1 MIKQIID
8 YKGKKVKLVWHDDT
22 NFESLT
28 NITQV
33 YSFCFNNKGEILIIS
48 LDRKNWSLPGGSPE
62 KEDSSYEQTL
72 IREVL
77 EEGDCE
83 LDKVIRL
90 GYQNS
95 IFIGRS
101 DSEHQQL
108 RYVAKIKRI
117 KKQSI
122 DPAYSKI
129 LKRKFIKP
137 EEFLNYC
144 PWNEIGRH
152 MIKKAVRIWKE
163 NLK

>member
-1 MIKQIID
+1 MIKQVIN
-8 YKGKKVKLVWHDDT
+8 YQGKKAELVWHEDT
-22 NFESLT
+22 NFERLT

-33 YSFCFNNKGEILIIS
+33 YGFCFNSKGEILIIS

-83 LDKVIRL
+83 LGKIIRL

-95 IFIGRS
+95 LFIGKA

-108 RYVAKIKRI
+108 RYVAKIKKI

-122 DPAYSKI
+122 DPAYNKI
-129 LKRKFIKP
+129 LRRKFIKP
-137 EEFLNYC
+137 EEFLKYC
-144 PWNEIGRH
+144 PWNEIGKH
-152 MIKKAVRIWKE
+152 MIKKAVRIWKG
-163 NLK
+163 LK

>member
-8 YKGKKVKLVWHDDT
+8 YKGKEVELVWHDDT

-33 YSFCFNNKGEILIIS
+33 YSFCFNDKGEILIIS
-48 LDRKNWSLPGGSPE
+48 LDGRNWSLPGGSPE

-83 LDKVIRL
+83 LGKIIRL

-95 IFIGRS
+95 VFIGKS

-117 KKQSI
+117 KKQSR
-122 DPAYSKI
+122 DPAYGKI

-144 PWNEIGRH
+144 PWNEIGEH
-152 MIKKAVRIWKE
+152 MIKKAVMIWKGS
-163 NLK
+163 LK